1 MLQPKRKRKATP
13 LDSFV
18 GAKLK
23 KRRGSMGE
31 SQGTLG
37 GIIGVSF
44 QQIQKYEKGIDRLSA
59 SDLYKLSKY
68 LKTSIQYFFEGFEPS
83 ESAILPE
90 NLGDYKIP
98 EPQLTTFHED
108 QPPYNL
114 DDSIEE
120 LLQAYSQISDPQ
132 LKRKVIDFAKS
143 LISKT

>member
-23 KRRGSMGE
+23 ERRDLIGA
-31 SQGTLG
+31 SQGSLG
-37 GIIGVSF
+37 EIIGVSF

-59 SDLYKLSKY
+59 GDLYKLSRF
-68 LKTSIQYFFEGFEPS
+68 LQIPIHYFFQGYEPS
-83 ESAILPE
+83 DSFALNE
-90 NLGDYKIP
+90 N
-98 EPQLTTFHED
+98 
-108 QPPYNL
+108 QPSPYQASKL
-114 DDSIEE
+114 DEETKE
-120 LLQAYSQISDPQ
+120 LLCTYSQISDPQ